1 MPMRALQPLAFALAL
16 TLGVLPA
23 LATAAPANADE
34 GMDVPDAP
42 APPPLPRSPLEGTF
56 QLVRT
61 VPEISM
67 DEKEYRQDFFFPG
80 QKVHFKY
87 LGDMGR
93 GDGIWEGQQ
102 AYVMTLYPPFP
113 VAMCRQERWGAYCRN
128 DGTYV
133 PYKEVQTQVNLS
145 TDPLDEEQTQLLAPM
160 LKPLGL
166 GFGQHSYTLAFGD
179 RIGAFGLHFHDR
191 DTLIINSYHPLHAP
205 GQDKP
210 RIIDVI
216 QVFKRVAPEPRGAA
230 APVPRGGQRRP

>member
-1 MPMRALQPLAFALAL
+1 MFKRVFQSVVLVLVLGLPPLAAMASS
-16 TLGVLPA
+16 TSE
-23 LATAAPANADE
+23 DE
-34 GMDVPDAP
+34 GMDAPDDP

-61 VPEISM
+61 VPEIGM

-128 DGTYV
+128 NGTYV

-191 DTLIINSYHPLHAP
+191 DTLIVDSYQPVHTPGNSKYRSI
-205 GQDKP
+205 K
-210 RIIDVI
+210 VI
-216 QVFKRVAPEPRGAA
+216 QVFKRVAPASDGAA
-230 APVPRGGQRRP
+230 SEAHGSGLRHP

>member
-1 MPMRALQPLAFALAL
+1 MFKRVFQSVVLVLVLGLPPLAAMASS
-16 TLGVLPA
+16 A
-23 LATAAPANADE
+23 SEDE
-34 GMDVPDAP
+34 GMDAPDDP

-61 VPEISM
+61 VPEIGM
-67 DEKEYRQDFFFPG
+67 DENEYRQDFFFPG

-128 DGTYV
+128 NGTYV

-191 DTLIINSYHPLHAP
+191 DTLIVDSYHPVHTP
-205 GQDKP
+205 GNSKY
-210 RIIDVI
+210 RSIKVI
-216 QVFKRVAPEPRGAA
+216 QVFKRVAPESHGAA
-230 APVPRGGQRRP
+230 PAAHGSGLRRP